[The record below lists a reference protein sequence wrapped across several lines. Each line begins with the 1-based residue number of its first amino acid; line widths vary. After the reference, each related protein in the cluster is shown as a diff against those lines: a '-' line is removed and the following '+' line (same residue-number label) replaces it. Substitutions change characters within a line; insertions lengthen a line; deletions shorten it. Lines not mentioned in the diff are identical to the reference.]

1 MKKALYFLVITIS
14 FIACTSTDKKGDGNG
29 DNSNYI
35 KDSIAQ
41 AERAKAMS
49 DTANYTNMEW
59 LDSTFLSMG
68 NVNEGEQVEVSFR
81 FKNTGEKP
89 LVIANV
95 TASCGCTVPETPQQP
110 FAPGEEGVIKAKFDS
125 KGRPGENRKHI
136 SVDAN
141 TNPSRSHDLE
151 FVVVVKKENL

>member
-1 MKKALYFLVITIS
+1 MKNIIFILSITTILL
-14 FIACTSTDKKGDGNG
+14 ACTSTDKKTGDS
-29 DNSNYI
+29 NS
-35 KDSIAQ
+35 KSDSTLQ
-41 AERAKAMS
+41 AEKAKIMS
-49 DTANYTNMEW
+49 DTANYTSIQW

-68 NVNEGEQVEVSFR
+68 TVNEGAQVEVSFR
-81 FKNTGEKP
+81 FKNTGTKP

-95 TASCGCTVPETPQQP
+95 TASCGCTIPETPQQP

-141 TNPSRSHDLE
+141 TTPSRDHDLE
-151 FVVVVKKENL
+151 FTVDVKK

>member
-1 MKKALYFLVITIS
+1 MKKIIFILSITTLLL
-14 FIACTSTDKKGDGNG
+14 ACNSTDKKPGDGNS
-29 DNSNYI
+29 NS
-35 KDSIAQ
+35 DSTLQ
-41 AERAKAMS
+41 AEKAKIMS
-49 DTANYTNMEW
+49 DTANYTSIQW

-68 NVNEGEQVEVSFR
+68 TVNEGAQVEVSFR
-81 FKNTGEKP
+81 FKNTGTKP

-95 TASCGCTVPETPQQP
+95 TASCGCTIPETPQQP

-141 TNPSRSHDLE
+141 TSPSRDHDLE
-151 FVVVVKKENL
+151 FTVDVKK